1 MKLHVIR
8 QELEKYFAEKYTHK
22 YIEFGGYF
30 YIKPYKSLSN
40 SPMQH
45 YFKSGKYKELNDP
58 KLEIFWQEI
67 KKRELYW
74 NIFVITVIV
83 LFYVFNRE

>member
-1 MKLHVIR
+1 
-8 QELEKYFAEKYTHK
+8 
-22 YIEFGGYF
+22 
-30 YIKPYKSLSN
+30 
-40 SPMQH
+40 MQH

-74 NIFVITVIV
+74 NIFVITVFA